1 VSPHTLEG
9 QLANASPAPVPTSL
23 SPLGKPG
30 FRRQSG
36 EATRKPASRASKTG
50 AVYQS
55 ASCCAACS
63 AAIAPSVVLLGGPVQ
78 GTVRRRGGRA
88 GGAVYPGNV
97 TRAAAVPAL
106 LRPECAGGSCCR
118 HWSRTYCSCYRDILC
133 TFHTLDVV
141 PTCLS
146 VSSWRSFFFFW
157 GNRRSRS
164 SYWK

>member
-1 VSPHTLEG
+1 MQARPLYPPHSPHSANPVSGGNPAKPRANRPRGPARPELSTSLRHAA
-9 QLANASPAPVPTSL
+9 QLAVQ
-23 SPLGKPG
+23 PLLH
-30 FRRQSG
+30 QW
-36 EATRKPASRASKTG
+36 
-50 AVYQS
+50 
-55 ASCCAACS
+55 SCL
-63 AAIAPSVVLLGGPVQ
+63 VVQ
-78 GTVRRRGGRA
+78 CKVRRRGGRA

-146 VSSWRSFFFFW
+146 VSSWRWHQSKSRIKHISFSLDSVEK
-157 GNRRSRS
+157 RRCR
-164 SYWK
+164 